1 MEKFFL
7 YLPAAG
13 RILLSQIFIIAGLS
27 KIGDWGGTSAYMASK
42 GMPMVPLLLP
52 AAIAVELL
60 GGLSLLLGFFSRY
73 GALLLILFLLPATF
87 IFHDFWNIPES
98 EAMALRMQMI
108 MFMKNMAIMGGL
120 SYIVSFGSGA
130 LSIDAMKE
138 RG

>member
-1 MEKFFL
+1 
-7 YLPAAG
+7 
-13 RILLSQIFIIAGLS
+13 
-27 KIGDWGGTSAYMASK
+27 
-42 GMPMVPLLLP
+42 LLLP